1 MRRRTSGR
9 EFRTPPLWGIGLV
22 QMVNGHTYFMHD
34 GRARNLLEA
43 VLWHGGEATTAR
55 ERFQSLAA
63 SDRKALIAFLNSL

>member
-1 MRRRTSGR
+1 
-9 EFRTPPLWGIGLV
+9 
-22 QMVNGHTYFMHD
+22 MHD

-55 ERFQSLAA
+55 ERFKSLPA